1 MDKDQEKVKTSYLIV
16 LDVKDPL
23 MVSHVDLIEL
33 ALDTGKNGHG
43 ITLLLKKS
51 ICFITLRC
59 PKPSRAP

>member
-1 MDKDQEKVKTSYLIV
+1 
-16 LDVKDPL
+16 

-51 ICFITLRC
+51 ICFIRIMLLHVTTL
-59 PKPSRAP
+59 

>member
-1 MDKDQEKVKTSYLIV
+1 
-16 LDVKDPL
+16 

-51 ICFITLRC
+51 ICFIILRC
-59 PKPSRAP
+59 SEPSWAPLHVDFIIG

>member
-1 MDKDQEKVKTSYLIV
+1 V

-51 ICFITLRC
+51 ICFIILRC
-59 PKPSRAP
+59 SEPSWAPLHVDFIIG

>member
-1 MDKDQEKVKTSYLIV
+1 MNKDQEKVKTSYLVV

-33 ALDTGKNGHG
+33 ALDAGKNGHG
-43 ITLLLKKS
+43 ITLLLKS

-59 PKPSRAP
+59 PKPSWAP

>member
-1 MDKDQEKVKTSYLIV
+1 M

-33 ALDTGKNGHG
+33 ALDAGKNGHG

-59 PKPSRAP
+59 PK